1 MSRGNGNKSGNMKT
15 IWLAL
20 ALVVFGTS
28 MGAAIASRFV
38 TYRPSPV
45 NLASET
51 PENNSI
57 SNSASTTDNNSQNNR
72 VANSDAPNPVIASP
86 VGSNGANSFCQYN
99 ALDSITATL
108 YQVRAI
114 NAIANDPLPT
124 ISTLSGVLNADLI
137 ASFTP
142 APFPQ
147 ISDRAKAAKIPIIM
161 YHDITAVKDVDW
173 DVTPEELEKHFQTLQ
188 EGGYTPITMDRM
200 VNHLRTGAQLPEKP
214 VLLTFDDNY
223 LGQYKYALPLLQKY
237 GYPAVWS
244 VHTKFVGTGGKKPKA
259 TWDQLREMQ
268 KSGLI
273 TIASHTVNH
282 FNVKD
287 LSERELEKELTES
300 KKVLEKELG
309 ISIDYF
315 TYPEGDF
322 TDIARDKLKK
332 VGYKAA
338 LSMSLDPRQER
349 SANESED
356 LMTIM
361 RFGQSRFSDAI
372 EQASGGTSGSQFSLL
387 PTISSGAINFTT
399 PVEKRKVTVD
409 GLELTLVYGGRA
421 VTAHA
426 DKRAQVA
433 EILTMTP
440 GAIAGVD
447 GGFFSLE
454 RLDGNTMIGPVMSQF
469 STNAGVFNTGNKGE
483 NPLLNNRPLVLI
495 SPTNIKFIPFN
506 AAKHVSL
513 ESVRAELA
521 DVTDAF
527 VGAGWLVRDG
537 KPQSAESF
545 GKLYGFDAS
554 RDRAFWGIDRSGRP
568 VIGVTMEMIDSVGL
582 GKILAKAGLQ
592 DAVMLD
598 SGASAAL
605 AYRGK
610 SVMAY
615 EPRPVPHIVALLPPD
630 PAPVQTTEKPNC
642 PVSSNRF

>member
-1 MSRGNGNKSGNMKT
+1 M
-15 IWLAL
+15 IWIVLAL
-20 ALVVFGTS
+20 AALGTG
-28 MGAAIASRFV
+28 MGAAIASRLF
-38 TYRPSPV
+38 TYRVS
-45 NLASET
+45 
-51 PENNSI
+51 
-57 SNSASTTDNNSQNNR
+57 STTLDRSNPDTPTNNISR
-72 VANSDAPNPVIASP
+72 SP
-86 VGSNGANSFCQYN
+86 SFCQYN
-99 ALDSITATL
+99 ALDSVTASL

-114 NAIANDPLPT
+114 NAIANDPLPSLSNLSNT
-124 ISTLSGVLNADLI
+124 INGDLL

-147 ISDRAKAAKIPIIM
+147 ISDRARGAKIPIIM

-173 DVTPEELEKHFQTLQ
+173 DVTPEDLEKHFQDLQ
-188 EGGYTPITMDRM
+188 DGGYNPITMDRL
-200 VNHLRTGAQLPEKP
+200 VNHLRTGAQLPDKP

-223 LGQYKYALPLLQKY
+223 VGQYKYAFPLLKKY
-237 GYPAVWS
+237 NYPAVWS
-244 VHTKFVGTGGKKPKA
+244 VHTRFVGTAGKKPKA

-273 TIASHTVNH
+273 TVASHTVNH
-282 FNVKD
+282 FNMKN
-287 LSERELEKELTES
+287 LSDSEIEREVLES

-309 ISIDYF
+309 IPIDYF

-322 TDIARDKLKK
+322 TERAKDKVKD

-338 LSMSLDPRQER
+338 LSMSLNPRQER

-356 LMTIM
+356 LLSIM

-372 EQASGGTSGSQFSLL
+372 EQASSGTSSNQSSLL
-387 PTISSGAINFTT
+387 PAVSNGTTNFTT
-399 PVEKRKVTVD
+399 PVEKKKVTVD
-409 GLELTLVYGGRA
+409 GLSLTLVYGGRA

-433 EILTMTP
+433 EILSAVP
-440 GAIAGVD
+440 NAIAAVD

-454 RLDGNTMIGPVMSQF
+454 RIEGNTMIGPVMSQF
-469 STNAGVFNTGNKGE
+469 SSNSGLFNTGNKGE
-483 NPLLNNRPLVLI
+483 NPLLNGRPLVLI
-495 SPTNIKFIPFN
+495 SPKSIKFIPFN
-506 AAKHVSL
+506 AAKHTSREAVKS
-513 ESVRAELA
+513 ELP

-527 VGAGWLVRDG
+527 VAAGWLVRDG

-592 DAVMLD
+592 DVVMLD
-598 SGASAAL
+598 SGASASL

-615 EPRPVPHIVALLPPD
+615 EPRSVPHIVALLPPD
-630 PAPVQTTEKPNC
+630 PATVETAEKPNC
-642 PVSSNRF
+642 PVSLNKF

>member
-1 MSRGNGNKSGNMKT
+1 MSRGNGKNSSSMNT
-15 IWLAL
+15 ILIVLGLA
-20 ALVVFGTS
+20 ALGTG
-28 MGAAIASRFV
+28 MGAAIASRLV
-38 TYRPSPV
+38 SNRLS
-45 NLASET
+45 SG
-51 PENNSI
+51 NSVGD
-57 SNSASTTDNNSQNNR
+57 SVVYESTLNSANPTATVTNGSQ
-72 VANSDAPNPVIASP
+72 
-86 VGSNGANSFCQYN
+86 SFCQYN
-99 ALDSITATL
+99 ALDSITASL
-108 YQVRAI
+108 YQVRSI

-124 ISTLSGVLNADLI
+124 LSSLSGSINADLI

-147 ISDRAKAAKIPIIM
+147 ISDRARTAKIPIIM

-173 DVTPEELEKHFQTLQ
+173 DVTPDDLEKHFEALQ
-188 EGGYTPITMDRM
+188 DGGYNPITIDQM
-200 VNHLRTGAQLPEKP
+200 VNHLRTGTQLPEKP

-223 LGQYKYALPLLQKY
+223 AGQYKYAFPLLKKY
-237 GYPAVWS
+237 NYPAVWS
-244 VHTKFVGTGGKKPKA
+244 VHTRFVGTGGQKPKA

-273 TIASHTVNH
+273 TVASHTVNH
-282 FNVKD
+282 LNMTN
-287 LSERELEKELTES
+287 LSDAEIEREVTES
-300 KKVLEKELG
+300 KKVLEKKLG
-309 ISIDYF
+309 ITIDYF

-322 TDIARDKLKK
+322 TERAKDKVKEA
-332 VGYKAA
+332 GYKAA
-338 LSMSLDPRQER
+338 LTMSLDPRQER

-356 LMTIM
+356 LLSIM
-361 RFGQSRFSDAI
+361 RFGQSRFSEAI
-372 EQASGGTSGSQFSLL
+372 EQASSGTSASQFSLL
-387 PTISSGAINFTT
+387 PTVSNGTINFTT
-399 PVEKRKVTVD
+399 PVEKKKITVD
-409 GLELTLVYGGRA
+409 GLPLTLVYGGRA

-433 EILTMTP
+433 EILVMTP
-440 GAIAGVD
+440 KAIAAVD

-454 RLDGNTMIGPVMSQF
+454 RIDGNTMIGPVMSQF
-469 STNAGVFNTGNKGE
+469 SSYAGVFNTGNKGE
-483 NPLLNNRPLVLI
+483 NPLLNGRPLVLI
-495 SPTNIKFIPFN
+495 SPTTIKFIPFN
-506 AAKHVSL
+506 AAKHTSI
-513 ESVRAELA
+513 EAVRAELS

-592 DAVMLD
+592 DVVMLD

-630 PAPVQTTEKPNC
+630 PVPVESAEKPNC
-642 PVSSNRF
+642 PVSFKP

>member
-38 TYRPSPV
+38 TYRPSSV

-51 PENNSI
+51 PVNNP
-57 SNSASTTDNNSQNNR
+57 
-72 VANSDAPNPVIASP
+72 VANSDASNLATATPVRTNAAS
-86 VGSNGANSFCQYN
+86 SFCQYN

-114 NAIANDPLPT
+114 NAIANDPLPA
-124 ISTLSGVLNADLI
+124 ISTLSTVFNTDLM

-223 LGQYKYALPLLQKY
+223 IGQYKYAFPLLQKY
-237 GYPAVWS
+237 SYPAVWS
-244 VHTKFVGTGGKKPKA
+244 VHTKFVGTAGKKPKA

-273 TIASHTVNH
+273 TVASHTVNH
-282 FNVKD
+282 LNMKN
-287 LSERELEKELTES
+287 LSNAEIEREVLES

-309 ISIDYF
+309 IAIDYF

-322 TDIARDKLKK
+322 TERAKDKVKE

-356 LMTIM
+356 LLTIM

-372 EQASGGTSGSQFSLL
+372 EQASSGASANQFSLL
-387 PTISSGAINFTT
+387 PTISSGVINFTT
-399 PVEKRKVTVD
+399 PVQKRKVTVD
-409 GLELTLVYGGRA
+409 GLDLTLVSGGRA
-421 VTAHA
+421 VTTHA
-426 DKRAQVA
+426 DKRAQVV
-433 EILTMTP
+433 EILAMTP
-440 GAIAGVD
+440 RAIAAVD

-454 RLDGNTMIGPVMSQF
+454 RIDGNTMIGPVMSQF
-469 STNAGVFNTGNKGE
+469 SSNAGIFNTGNKGE
-483 NPLLNNRPLVLI
+483 NPLLNGRPLVLI
-495 SPTNIKFIPFN
+495 SPTNIKFVPFN

-554 RDRAFWGIDRSGRP
+554 RDRAFWGIDRAGRP

-582 GKILAKAGLQ
+582 GKILVKAGLQ
-592 DAVMLD
+592 EAVMLD

-630 PAPVQTTEKPNC
+630 PAPAQAAEKPNC

>member
-38 TYRPSPV
+38 TYRPSSV

-51 PENNSI
+51 PANNSVNTTENNPQ
-57 SNSASTTDNNSQNNR
+57 NNS
-72 VANSDAPNPVIASP
+72 VANSDTPNLAIANPVGTNA
-86 VGSNGANSFCQYN
+86 ARSFCQYN

-124 ISTLSGVLNADLI
+124 ISTLSGVLNADLM

-223 LGQYKYALPLLQKY
+223 IGQYKYAFPLLQKY
-237 GYPAVWS
+237 SYPAVWS
-244 VHTKFVGTGGKKPKA
+244 VHTKFVGTAGKKPKA

-273 TIASHTVNH
+273 TVASHTVNH
-282 FNVKD
+282 LNMKN
-287 LSERELEKELTES
+287 LSNAEIEREVSES

-309 ISIDYF
+309 IEIDYF

-322 TDIARDKLKK
+322 TERAKDKVKD

-356 LMTIM
+356 LLTIM

-372 EQASGGTSGSQFSLL
+372 EQASSGASANQFSLL
-387 PTISSGAINFTT
+387 PTISSGVINFTT
-399 PVEKRKVTVD
+399 PVQKRKVTVD
-409 GLELTLVYGGRA
+409 GLDLTLVSGGRA

-433 EILTMTP
+433 EILAMTP
-440 GAIAGVD
+440 KAIAAVD

-454 RLDGNTMIGPVMSQF
+454 RIDGNTMIGPVMSQF
-469 STNAGVFNTGNKGE
+469 SSNAGVFNTGNKLKISGGISGF
-483 NPLLNNRPLVLI
+483 LVLI
-495 SPTNIKFIPFN
+495 SPTNIKFVPFN

-554 RDRAFWGIDRSGRP
+554 RDRAFWGIDRAGRP

-582 GKILAKAGLQ
+582 GKILAKTGLQ

-630 PAPVQTTEKPNC
+630 PAPAQATEKPNC
-642 PVSSNRF
+642 PVSLNR

>member
-1 MSRGNGNKSGNMKT
+1 MNT
-15 IWLAL
+15 IWIVIGLA
-20 ALVVFGTS
+20 ALSTG
-28 MGAAIASRFV
+28 MGAAIASRLV
-38 TYRPSPV
+38 AYRPSSADITANEAPSGSTN
-45 NLASET
+45 NL
-51 PENNSI
+51 
-57 SNSASTTDNNSQNNR
+57 TTIGSQ
-72 VANSDAPNPVIASP
+72 
-86 VGSNGANSFCQYN
+86 SFCQYN
-99 ALDSITATL
+99 ALDSVTASL
-108 YQVRAI
+108 YQIRSI
-114 NAIANDPLPT
+114 NAIANDPLSAL
-124 ISTLSGVLNADLI
+124 STLSSAINADLI

-142 APFPQ
+142 ATFPQ
-147 ISDRAKAAKIPIIM
+147 ISDRARASKIPIIM
-161 YHDITAVKDVDW
+161 YHDITAAKDVDW
-173 DVTPEELEKHFQTLQ
+173 DVTPDELEKHFQTLQ

-200 VNHLRTGAQLPEKP
+200 VNHLRTGSPLPEKP

-223 LGQYKYALPLLQKY
+223 VGQYKYAFPLLKKY
-237 GYPAVWS
+237 NYPAVWS
-244 VHTKFVGTGGKKPKA
+244 VHTRFVGTTGQKPKA

-273 TIASHTVNH
+273 TVASHTVNH
-282 FNVKD
+282 LNMKN
-287 LSERELEKELTES
+287 LSNAEIEREVLES
-300 KKVLEKELG
+300 KKVLEKELK

-322 TDIARDKLKK
+322 TERAKDKVKD

-356 LMTIM
+356 LLSIM
-361 RFGQSRFSDAI
+361 RFGQSRFNEAI
-372 EQASGGTSGSQFSLL
+372 EQSSSGASGNQFSLL
-387 PTISSGAINFTT
+387 PTVSNGAINFTT
-399 PVEKRKVTVD
+399 PVEKRKVTID
-409 GLELTLVYGGRA
+409 GLSITLVQGGRA

-433 EILTMTP
+433 EIMTMMP
-440 GAIAGVD
+440 SAIAAVD

-454 RLDGNTMIGPVMSQF
+454 RIDGNTMIGPVMSQF
-469 STNAGVFNTGNKGE
+469 SSNAGIFNTGNKGE

-495 SPTNIKFIPFN
+495 SPSSIKFVPFN
-506 AAKHVSL
+506 AAKHISI
-513 ESVRAELA
+513 ESVRSELT
-521 DVTDAF
+521 DTTDAF
-527 VGAGWLVRDG
+527 VAAGWLVRDG

-568 VIGVTMEMIDSVGL
+568 VIGVTMEMIDSVSL

-598 SGASAAL
+598 SGASASL
-605 AYRGK
+605 AYRNK

-615 EPRPVPHIVALLPPD
+615 EPRPVPHVVALLPPD
-630 PAPVQTTEKPNC
+630 PVPKESADKPNC

>member
-1 MSRGNGNKSGNMKT
+1 MKT

-38 TYRPSPV
+38 TYRPSSV

-51 PENNSI
+51 PVNNP
-57 SNSASTTDNNSQNNR
+57 
-72 VANSDAPNPVIASP
+72 VANSDASNLATATPVRTNAAS
-86 VGSNGANSFCQYN
+86 SFCQYN

-114 NAIANDPLPT
+114 NAIANDPLPA
-124 ISTLSGVLNADLI
+124 ISTLSTVFNTDLM

-223 LGQYKYALPLLQKY
+223 IGQYKYAFPLLQKY
-237 GYPAVWS
+237 SYPAVWS
-244 VHTKFVGTGGKKPKA
+244 VHTKFVGTAGKKPKA

-273 TIASHTVNH
+273 TVASHTVNH
-282 FNVKD
+282 LNMKN
-287 LSERELEKELTES
+287 LSNAEIEREVLES

-309 ISIDYF
+309 IAIDYF

-322 TDIARDKLKK
+322 TERAKDKVKD

-356 LMTIM
+356 LLTIM

-372 EQASGGTSGSQFSLL
+372 EQASSGASANQFSLL
-387 PTISSGAINFTT
+387 PTISSGVINFTT
-399 PVEKRKVTVD
+399 PVQKRKVTVD
-409 GLELTLVYGGRA
+409 GLDLTLVSGGRA

-433 EILTMTP
+433 EILAMTP
-440 GAIAGVD
+440 KAIAAVD

-454 RLDGNTMIGPVMSQF
+454 RIDGNTMIGPVMSQF
-469 STNAGVFNTGNKGE
+469 SSNAGIFNTGNKGE
-483 NPLLNNRPLVLI
+483 NPLLNGRPLVLI
-495 SPTNIKFIPFN
+495 SPTNIKFVPFN

-554 RDRAFWGIDRSGRP
+554 RDRAFWGIDRAGRP

-582 GKILAKAGLQ
+582 GKILVKAGLQ
-592 DAVMLD
+592 EAVMLD

-630 PAPVQTTEKPNC
+630 PAPAQAAEKPNC

>member
-1 MSRGNGNKSGNMKT
+1 MNT
-15 IWLAL
+15 IWIVLLLA
-20 ALVVFGTS
+20 AFGTS

-38 TYRPSPV
+38 SYRPSSA
-45 NLASET
+45 NLAASDT
-51 PENNSI
+51 NSNNAVA
-57 SNSASTTDNNSQNNR
+57 SN
-72 VANSDAPNPVIASP
+72 ANTANVNPVTA
-86 VGSNGANSFCQYN
+86 SNGSQSFCQYN
-99 ALDSITATL
+99 ALNSITATL

-124 ISTLSGVLNADLI
+124 ISTLSSVINADLL

-142 APFPQ
+142 ASFPQ
-147 ISDRAKAAKIPIIM
+147 ISDRARAAKIPIIM

-223 LGQYKYALPLLQKY
+223 VGQYKYAFPLLQKY
-237 GYPAVWS
+237 NYPAVWS
-244 VHTKFVGTGGKKPKA
+244 VHTRFVGTAGQKPKA

-273 TIASHTVNH
+273 TVASHTVNH
-282 FNVKD
+282 LNMKN
-287 LSERELEKELTES
+287 LSNAEIEREVLES

-309 ISIDYF
+309 IPIDYF

-322 TDIARDKLKK
+322 TERAKDKVKE

-349 SANESED
+349 SANESDD
-356 LMTIM
+356 LLAIM
-361 RFGQSRFSDAI
+361 RFGQSRFSEAI
-372 EQASGGTSGSQFSLL
+372 EQASSGASASQFSLL
-387 PTISSGAINFTT
+387 PTISSGVINFTT
-399 PVEKRKVTVD
+399 PVEKSKVTID
-409 GLELTLVYGGRA
+409 GLPLTLVSGGRA

-433 EILTMTP
+433 EILAMTP
-440 GAIAGVD
+440 RAIAAVD

-454 RLDGNTMIGPVMSQF
+454 RIDGNTMIGPVMSQF
-469 STNAGVFNTGNKGE
+469 SSNAGIFNVGNKGE
-483 NPLLNNRPLVLI
+483 NPLLNGRPLVLI
-495 SPTNIKFIPFN
+495 SPTTIKFIPFN
-506 AAKHVSL
+506 AAKHSSL

-554 RDRAFWGIDRSGRP
+554 RDRAFWGIDRAGRP

-630 PAPVQTTEKPNC
+630 PAPVEMAEKPNC

>member
-1 MSRGNGNKSGNMKT
+1 MSRGNGKNSSSMNT
-15 IWLAL
+15 IWLVLGLAAL
-20 ALVVFGTS
+20 GTG
-28 MGAAIASRFV
+28 MGAAIASRLV
-38 TYRPSPV
+38 SRTSSTEIATAT
-45 NLASET
+45 NE
-51 PENNSI
+51 
-57 SNSASTTDNNSQNNR
+57 SALNP
-72 VANSDAPNPVIASP
+72 ANPVASNE
-86 VGSNGANSFCQYN
+86 SRAFCQYN
-99 ALDSITATL
+99 ALESVTASL
-108 YQVRAI
+108 YQVRSI
-114 NAIANDPLPT
+114 NAIANDPLPV
-124 ISTLSGVLNADLI
+124 LSSLSSSINADLI

-147 ISDRAKAAKIPIIM
+147 ISDRARTAKIPIIM

-173 DVTPEELEKHFQTLQ
+173 DVTPEDLEKHFQTLQ

-223 LGQYKYALPLLQKY
+223 VGQYKYAFPLLKKY
-237 GYPAVWS
+237 NYPAVWS
-244 VHTKFVGTGGKKPKA
+244 VHTRFVGTGGKKPKA

-273 TIASHTVNH
+273 TVASHTVNH
-282 FNVKD
+282 LNMKN
-287 LSERELEKELTES
+287 LSDSEIEREVLES

-309 ISIDYF
+309 IPIDYF
-315 TYPEGDF
+315 TYPEGEF
-322 TDIARDKLKK
+322 TERAKDKVKD

-356 LMTIM
+356 LMSIM
-361 RFGQSRFSDAI
+361 RFGQSRFSEAI
-372 EQASGGTSGSQFSLL
+372 EQASGGTSASQVSLL
-387 PTISSGAINFTT
+387 PTVSNGVINFTT
-399 PVEKRKVTVD
+399 PVEKRTVTID
-409 GLELTLVYGGRA
+409 GLPLTLVHGGRA
-421 VTAHA
+421 VTTHA

-433 EILTMTP
+433 EILAMTP
-440 GAIAGVD
+440 NAIAAVD

-454 RLDGNTMIGPVMSQF
+454 RIDGNTMIGPVMSQF
-469 STNAGVFNTGNKGE
+469 SSYAGVFNTGNKGE
-483 NPLLNNRPLVLI
+483 NPLLNGRPLVLI
-495 SPTNIKFIPFN
+495 SPTTVKFIPFN
-506 AAKHVSL
+506 AAKHTSL
-513 ESVRAELA
+513 EAVRAELP

-527 VGAGWLVRDG
+527 VAAGWLVRDG

-568 VIGVTMEMIDSVGL
+568 TIGVTMEMIDSVGL
-582 GKILAKAGLQ
+582 GKILAKAGLR
-592 DAVMLD
+592 DVVMLD
-598 SGASAAL
+598 SGASASL

-630 PAPVQTTEKPNC
+630 PAPVETAEKPNC
-642 PVSSNRF
+642 PVSLNP

>member
-1 MSRGNGNKSGNMKT
+1 MST
-15 IWLAL
+15 IWIVIAL
-20 ALVVFGTS
+20 AALGTG
-28 MGAAIASRFV
+28 MGAAIASRLV
-38 TYRPSPV
+38 TYRPSSADITTNPPSLGSTNV
-45 NLASET
+45 ATNNLAT
-51 PENNSI
+51 
-57 SNSASTTDNNSQNNR
+57 
-72 VANSDAPNPVIASP
+72 
-86 VGSNGANSFCQYN
+86 VGSQSFCQYN
-99 ALDSITATL
+99 ALDSVTASL
-108 YQVRAI
+108 YQIRAI
-114 NAIANDPLPT
+114 NAIANDPLPAL
-124 ISTLSGVLNADLI
+124 STLSSAINADLI

-142 APFPQ
+142 ATFPQ
-147 ISDRAKAAKIPIIM
+147 ISDRARASKIPIIM
-161 YHDITAVKDVDW
+161 YHDITATKDVDW
-173 DVTPEELEKHFQTLQ
+173 DVTPDELEKHFQTLQ

-200 VNHLRTGAQLPEKP
+200 VNHLRTGSALPEKP

-223 LGQYKYALPLLQKY
+223 LGQYKYAFPLLKKY
-237 GYPAVWS
+237 NYPAVWS
-244 VHTKFVGTGGKKPKA
+244 VHTRFVGTAGQKPKA

-273 TIASHTVNH
+273 TVASHTVNH
-282 FNVKD
+282 LNMKN
-287 LSERELEKELTES
+287 LSNAEIEREVLES

-309 ISIDYF
+309 IPIDYF

-322 TDIARDKLKK
+322 TERAKDKVKD

-356 LMTIM
+356 LLAIM
-361 RFGQSRFSDAI
+361 RFGQSRFNEAI
-372 EQASGGTSGSQFSLL
+372 EQSSSGASGNQFSLL
-387 PTISSGAINFTT
+387 PTVSNGAINFTT
-399 PVEKRKVTVD
+399 PVEKRKVTID
-409 GLELTLVYGGRA
+409 GLSITLVQGGRA

-433 EILTMTP
+433 EILTMIPT
-440 GAIAGVD
+440 AIAAVD

-454 RLDGNTMIGPVMSQF
+454 RIDGNTMIGPVMSQF
-469 STNAGVFNTGNKGE
+469 SSNAGIFNTGNKGE

-495 SPTNIKFIPFN
+495 SPSSIKFIPFN
-506 AAKHVSL
+506 AAKHISL
-513 ESVRAELA
+513 ESVRSELT
-521 DVTDAF
+521 DTTDAF
-527 VGAGWLVRDG
+527 VAAGWLVRDG

-568 VIGVTMEMIDSVGL
+568 VIGVTMEMIDSVSL

-598 SGASAAL
+598 SGASASL
-605 AYRGK
+605 AYRNK

-615 EPRPVPHIVALLPPD
+615 EPRPVPHVVALLPPD
-630 PAPVQTTEKPNC
+630 PAPTESADKPNC

>member
-1 MSRGNGNKSGNMKT
+1 MSRGKGKSSSSTNT
-15 IWLAL
+15 IWIVLGLA
-20 ALVVFGTS
+20 ALGTG
-28 MGAAIASRFV
+28 MGAAIASRLV
-38 TYRPSPV
+38 SYRPSSVADDMPTSSSV
-45 NLASET
+45 GAT
-51 PENNSI
+51 AKG
-57 SNSASTTDNNSQNNR
+57 SA
-72 VANSDAPNPVIASP
+72 
-86 VGSNGANSFCQYN
+86 SFCQYN
-99 ALDSITATL
+99 ALESVTASL

-124 ISTLSGVLNADLI
+124 LSSLSGSLNADLI

-147 ISDRAKAAKIPIIM
+147 ISDRARGAKIPIIM
-161 YHDITAVKDVDW
+161 YHDITSVKDVDW
-173 DVTPEELEKHFQTLQ
+173 DVTPEDLEKHFQMLQ
-188 EGGYTPITMDRM
+188 DGGYTPITMDRL
-200 VNHLRTGAQLPEKP
+200 VSYLRTGGQLPEKP

-223 LGQYKYALPLLQKY
+223 LGQYKYAFPLLKKY
-237 GYPAVWS
+237 NYPAVWS
-244 VHTKFVGTGGKKPKA
+244 VHTRFVGTGGKKPKA

-273 TIASHTVNH
+273 TVASHTVNH
-282 FNVKD
+282 LNMKN
-287 LSERELEKELTES
+287 LSDAEIDREVLES

-309 ISIDYF
+309 ITIDYF

-322 TDIARDKLKK
+322 TERAKDKVKD

-356 LMTIM
+356 LLSIM
-361 RFGQSRFSDAI
+361 RFGQSRFSEAI
-372 EQASGGTSGSQFSLL
+372 EQASGGTASNQVALL
-387 PTISSGAINFTT
+387 PNVSNGSIDFTT
-399 PVEKRKVTVD
+399 PVEKRKVTID
-409 GLELTLVYGGRA
+409 GLPLTLVYGGKA

-433 EILTMTP
+433 EIMAMTP
-440 GAIAGVD
+440 NAIAAVD

-454 RLDGNTMIGPVMSQF
+454 RIDGNTMIGPVMSQF
-469 STNAGVFNTGNKGE
+469 SSNSGIFNTGNKGE
-483 NPLLNNRPLVLI
+483 NPLLNGRPLVLI
-495 SPTNIKFIPFN
+495 GPTSVKFIPFN
-506 AAKHVSL
+506 AAKHTSL
-513 ESVRAELA
+513 EAVRSEMS

-527 VGAGWLVRDG
+527 VAAGWLVRDG

-545 GKLYGFDAS
+545 GRLYGFDAS

-592 DAVMLD
+592 DVVMLD
-598 SGASAAL
+598 SGASASL

-630 PAPVQTTEKPNC
+630 PVRTETADKPNC
-642 PVSSNRF
+642 PVSFNPRN

>member
-1 MSRGNGNKSGNMKT
+1 
-15 IWLAL
+15 
-20 ALVVFGTS
+20 

-38 TYRPSPV
+38 TYRPSSV

-51 PENNSI
+51 PANNSV
-57 SNSASTTDNNSQNNR
+57 NSPQNSPI
-72 VANSDAPNPVIASP
+72 ANSDAPNLATATPVRTNAAS
-86 VGSNGANSFCQYN
+86 SFCQYN

-124 ISTLSGVLNADLI
+124 ISTLSGVLNADLM

-223 LGQYKYALPLLQKY
+223 IGQYKYAFPLLQKY
-237 GYPAVWS
+237 SYPAVWS
-244 VHTKFVGTGGKKPKA
+244 VHTKFVGTAGKKPKA

-273 TIASHTVNH
+273 TVASHTVNH
-282 FNVKD
+282 LNMKN
-287 LSERELEKELTES
+287 LSNAEIEREVLES

-309 ISIDYF
+309 IAIDYF

-322 TDIARDKLKK
+322 TERAKDKVKE

-356 LMTIM
+356 LLTIM

-372 EQASGGTSGSQFSLL
+372 EQASSGASANQFSLL
-387 PTISSGAINFTT
+387 PTISSGVINFTT
-399 PVEKRKVTVD
+399 PVQKRKVTVD
-409 GLELTLVYGGRA
+409 GLDLTLVSGGRA
-421 VTAHA
+421 VTTHA
-426 DKRAQVA
+426 DKRAQVV
-433 EILTMTP
+433 EILAMTP
-440 GAIAGVD
+440 RAIAAVD

-454 RLDGNTMIGPVMSQF
+454 RIDGNTMIGPVMSQF
-469 STNAGVFNTGNKGE
+469 SSNAGIFNTGNKGE
-483 NPLLNNRPLVLI
+483 NPLLNGRPLVLI
-495 SPTNIKFIPFN
+495 SPTNIKFVPFN

-554 RDRAFWGIDRSGRP
+554 RDRAFWGIDRAGRP

-582 GKILAKAGLQ
+582 GKILVKAGLQ
-592 DAVMLD
+592 EAVMLD

-630 PAPVQTTEKPNC
+630 PAPAQAAEKPNC

>member
-1 MSRGNGNKSGNMKT
+1 MKT

-38 TYRPSPV
+38 TYRPSSV

-51 PENNSI
+51 PVNNP
-57 SNSASTTDNNSQNNR
+57 
-72 VANSDAPNPVIASP
+72 VANSDASNLATATPVRTNAAS
-86 VGSNGANSFCQYN
+86 SFCQYN

-114 NAIANDPLPT
+114 NAIANDPLPA
-124 ISTLSGVLNADLI
+124 ISTLSTVFNTDLM

-223 LGQYKYALPLLQKY
+223 IGQYKYAFPLLQKY
-237 GYPAVWS
+237 SYPAVWS
-244 VHTKFVGTGGKKPKA
+244 VHTKFVGTAGKKPKA

-273 TIASHTVNH
+273 TVASHTVNH
-282 FNVKD
+282 LNMKN
-287 LSERELEKELTES
+287 LSNAEIEREVLES

-309 ISIDYF
+309 IAIDYF

-322 TDIARDKLKK
+322 TERAKDKVKE

-356 LMTIM
+356 LLTIM

-372 EQASGGTSGSQFSLL
+372 EQASSGASANQFSLL
-387 PTISSGAINFTT
+387 PTISSGVINFTT
-399 PVEKRKVTVD
+399 PVQKRKVTVD
-409 GLELTLVYGGRA
+409 GLDLTLVSGGRA
-421 VTAHA
+421 VTTHA
-426 DKRAQVA
+426 DKRAQVV
-433 EILTMTP
+433 EILAMTP
-440 GAIAGVD
+440 RAIAAVD

-454 RLDGNTMIGPVMSQF
+454 RIDGNTMIGPVMSQF
-469 STNAGVFNTGNKGE
+469 SSNAGIFNTGNKGE
-483 NPLLNNRPLVLI
+483 NPLLNGRPLVLI
-495 SPTNIKFIPFN
+495 SPTNIKFVPFN

-554 RDRAFWGIDRSGRP
+554 RDRAFWGIDRAGRP

-582 GKILAKAGLQ
+582 GKILVKAGLQ
-592 DAVMLD
+592 EAVMLD

-630 PAPVQTTEKPNC
+630 PAPAQAAEKPNC

>member
-1 MSRGNGNKSGNMKT
+1 MNT
-15 IWLAL
+15 IWLVLGLAAL
-20 ALVVFGTS
+20 GTG
-28 MGAAIASRFV
+28 MGAAIASRLV
-38 TYRPSPV
+38 SRTSSTEIATAT
-45 NLASET
+45 NE
-51 PENNSI
+51 
-57 SNSASTTDNNSQNNR
+57 SALNP
-72 VANSDAPNPVIASP
+72 ANPVASNE
-86 VGSNGANSFCQYN
+86 SRAFCQYN
-99 ALDSITATL
+99 ALESVTASL
-108 YQVRAI
+108 YQVRSI
-114 NAIANDPLPT
+114 NAIANDPLPV
-124 ISTLSGVLNADLI
+124 LSSLSSSINADLI

-147 ISDRAKAAKIPIIM
+147 ISDRARTAKIPIIM

-173 DVTPEELEKHFQTLQ
+173 DVTPEDLEKHFQTLQ

-223 LGQYKYALPLLQKY
+223 VGQYKYAFPLLKKY
-237 GYPAVWS
+237 NYPAVWS
-244 VHTKFVGTGGKKPKA
+244 VHTRFVGTGGKKPKA

-273 TIASHTVNH
+273 TVASHTVNH
-282 FNVKD
+282 LNMKN
-287 LSERELEKELTES
+287 LSDSEIEREVLES

-309 ISIDYF
+309 IPIDYF
-315 TYPEGDF
+315 TYPEGEF
-322 TDIARDKLKK
+322 TERAKDKVKD

-356 LMTIM
+356 LMSIM
-361 RFGQSRFSDAI
+361 RFGQSRFSEAI
-372 EQASGGTSGSQFSLL
+372 EQASGGTSASQVSLL
-387 PTISSGAINFTT
+387 PTVSNGVINFTT
-399 PVEKRKVTVD
+399 PVEKRTVTID
-409 GLELTLVYGGRA
+409 GLPLTLVHGGRA
-421 VTAHA
+421 VTTHA

-433 EILTMTP
+433 EILAMTP
-440 GAIAGVD
+440 NAIAAVD

-454 RLDGNTMIGPVMSQF
+454 RIDGNTMIGPVMSQF
-469 STNAGVFNTGNKGE
+469 SSYAGVFNTGNKGE
-483 NPLLNNRPLVLI
+483 NPLLNGRPLVLI
-495 SPTNIKFIPFN
+495 SPTTVKFIPFN
-506 AAKHVSL
+506 AAKHTSL
-513 ESVRAELA
+513 EAVRAELP

-527 VGAGWLVRDG
+527 VAAGWLVRDG

-568 VIGVTMEMIDSVGL
+568 TIGVTMEMIDSVGL
-582 GKILAKAGLQ
+582 GKILAKAGLR
-592 DAVMLD
+592 DVVMLD
-598 SGASAAL
+598 SGASASL

-630 PAPVQTTEKPNC
+630 PAPVETAEKPNC
-642 PVSSNRF
+642 PVSLNP